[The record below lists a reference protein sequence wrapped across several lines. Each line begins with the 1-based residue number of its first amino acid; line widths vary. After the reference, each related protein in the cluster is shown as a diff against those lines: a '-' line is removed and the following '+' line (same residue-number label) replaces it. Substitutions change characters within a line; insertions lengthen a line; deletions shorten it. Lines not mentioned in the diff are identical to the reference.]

1 MDLPATIPEPKGGG
15 NTSEMRDQDTL
26 GGGFPASASISVPP
40 MRLISS
46 VGTLTDH
53 YGFKQC
59 RCHGVLDGLRD
70 EDTRKADR
78 KQMLQDTAGFRVLIR
93 PE

>member
-1 MDLPATIPEPKGGG
+1 M
-15 NTSEMRDQDTL
+15 MDQDIL

-40 MRLISS
+40 MRLASS
-46 VGTLTDH
+46 LGTLTDH
-53 YGFKQC
+53 YGFKQH
-59 RCHGVLDGLRD
+59 RCHGVLDGLRY
-70 EDTRKADR
+70 EDPRKADR